1 MPEFKLKR
9 VNGPI
14 LEVIPEHGWESRAVF
29 NPGTVREGN
38 VVHLLYRAVEG
49 DNFSSIGYSK
59 LNSAGKVLERHKEP
73 AIKREWPIEKQGV
86 EDPRIVAFED
96 RYYIFYTAYD
106 GENPPA
112 GENARVM
119 LAETKDFGEYRK
131 IAMVGPDRQD
141 KDAFIFPEKI
151 NGKVAFMHR
160 IVPNIQIAFFEDI
173 EHLARPEKNYWPEH
187 LQQLEKHTAMHREFD
202 WEVSK
207 IGGGAPPIRTDA
219 GWLLIYH
226 GVDKNSTY
234 RAGAA
239 LLDEKNPLKVRARLP
254 YPIFEPEK
262 EYERIG
268 DVNMV
273 VFPEGTAIFDDELQ
287 VYYGGADKVVG
298 LAVGKLSHLI
308 DDLWKHK
315 VG

>member
-1 MPEFKLKR
+1 MAEFKLKR

-14 LEVIPEHGWESRAVF
+14 LEAIPEHGWESRSVF
-29 NPGTVREGN
+29 NPGTVREGSI
-38 VVHLLYRAVEG
+38 VHMLYRAVEG
-49 DNFSSIGYSK
+49 DNFSTIGYAK
-59 LNSAGKVLERHKEP
+59 LSSTGKVLERHKEP

-86 EDPRIVAFED
+86 EDPRIVPFED

-106 GENPPA
+106 GENPLA

-119 LAETKDFGEYRK
+119 MAETKDFHTFRK
-131 IAMVGPDRQD
+131 IAMVGPDMQD
-141 KDAFIFPEKI
+141 KDAFIFPEKV
-151 NGKVAFMHR
+151 GGRVAFMHR

-173 EHLARPEKNYWPEH
+173 AHLAKPERDYWPNH
-187 LQQLEKHTAMHREFD
+187 LQQLEKHSAMYREFD
-202 WEVSK
+202 WETTK
-207 IGGGAPPIRTDA
+207 IGGGPPPIRTDA

-226 GVDKNSTY
+226 GVDKNSVY

-254 YPIFEPEK
+254 YPILEPARK
-262 EYERIG
+262 YEQIG

-287 VYYGGADKVVG
+287 VYYGGADKVIG
-298 LAVGKLSHLI
+298 LAKGKLSHL
-308 DDLWKHK
+308 LRRSPHM
-315 VG
+315 